1 MIKYTYNSV
10 LNKHQFVIHE
20 EINGYYISFM
30 YEENREEEI
39 ECMLMS
45 NANNYTDEKICEE
58 IVKKL
63 RNKLINYLGRKRINS
78 RAMFPQTSNMPMF
91 EKRFNNLNS
100 KYVSDNALTLPSWP
114 GMKKNHIKK
123 VCIEITKF
131 LRNNN

>member
-39 ECMLMS
+39 DFMLMS
-45 NANNYTDEKICEE
+45 NANNYTDEKTCEE

-63 RNKLINYLGRKRINS
+63 RNRMVQYNEEC
-78 RAMFPQTSNMPMF
+78 TNMP
-91 EKRFNNLNS
+91 
-100 KYVSDNALTLPSWP
+100 
-114 GMKKNHIKK
+114 KNIIEFVCEELIDEFGINIK
-123 VCIEITKF
+123 F
-131 LRNNN
+131 

>member
-20 EINGYYISFM
+20 EIDGYYISIM

-45 NANNYTDEKICEE
+45 NANNYTDEKTCEE

-63 RNKLINYLGRKRINS
+63 RNKLIQYNEECKSMPNNIIEFVCEELIDEFGIN
-78 RAMFPQTSNMPMF
+78 
-91 EKRFNNLNS
+91 
-100 KYVSDNALTLPSWP
+100 
-114 GMKKNHIKK
+114 IK
-123 VCIEITKF
+123 F
-131 LRNNN
+131 